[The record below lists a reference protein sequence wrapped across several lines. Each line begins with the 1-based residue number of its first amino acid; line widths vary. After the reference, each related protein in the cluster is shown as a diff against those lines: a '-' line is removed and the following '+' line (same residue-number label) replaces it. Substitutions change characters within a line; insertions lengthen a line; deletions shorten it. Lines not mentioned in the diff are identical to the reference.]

1 MAYLRNK
8 KTFKLDFFSTEVRA
22 SRHIK
27 RTSPLFS
34 FKTVQKQKYTIYI

>member
-8 KTFKLDFFSTEVRA
+8 KKTFKPDFFSTKVWA
-22 SRHIK
+22 SRHTK

-34 FKTVQKQKYTIYI
+34 FKTV